1 MWEMDKQVH
10 LNKGFSEA
18 ALLGYVVYYTWGLVD
33 TIETIQRTKEWT
45 ASTAPGLHTIWQLVV
60 FFQCEIRVTSSVPPM
75 PIL

>member
-1 MWEMDKQVH
+1 MWEMDKQVN

-33 TIETIQRTKEWT
+33 TIETIQRTKKWT
-45 ASTAPGLHTIWQLVV
+45 ASTAPGLHTIRQLMV
-60 FFQCEIRVTSSVPPM
+60 FFQCERVTSSAPPM